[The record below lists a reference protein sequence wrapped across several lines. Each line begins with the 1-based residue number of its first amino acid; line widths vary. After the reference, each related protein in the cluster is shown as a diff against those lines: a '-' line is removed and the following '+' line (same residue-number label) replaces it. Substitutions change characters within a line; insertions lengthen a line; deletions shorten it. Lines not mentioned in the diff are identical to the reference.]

1 MTAFDAG
8 AGAGANPDADRAL
21 RLLANSPV
29 TLYRRRPL
37 LASTVEWLS
46 THDYQVVAL
55 DAAGW
60 ETDADLHRDVARA
73 LDFPDYYGNN
83 LDALNDCMR
92 DVVDRAYGWSPDAAG
107 LVLVFTGYDAY
118 AARRPGS
125 AHSVLDIL
133 ADRSRSALL
142 FGRRLLVL
150 VQSDDPDLRFDPVGA
165 TPVVWNDAEWLDAD
179 RRAERP

>member
-1 MTAFDAG
+1 MTAFDSDADL
-8 AGAGANPDADRAL
+8 AADRAY
-21 RLLANSPV
+21 RMMVSSPV
-29 TLYRRRPL
+29 TMFRRRTL

-46 THDYQVVAL
+46 RHEYQIVAL

-60 ETDADLHRDVARA
+60 KTDADLHRDVAAA
-73 LDFPDYYGNN
+73 LRFPDYYGNN

-92 DVVDRAYGWSPDAAG
+92 DVVDQEYGWSPDATG

-118 AARRPGS
+118 ATRRPRS

-133 ADRSRSALL
+133 ADRSRGALL

-165 TPVVWNDAEWLDAD
+165 TPVGWNDAEWLDAD
-179 RRAERP
+179 RRDGRP